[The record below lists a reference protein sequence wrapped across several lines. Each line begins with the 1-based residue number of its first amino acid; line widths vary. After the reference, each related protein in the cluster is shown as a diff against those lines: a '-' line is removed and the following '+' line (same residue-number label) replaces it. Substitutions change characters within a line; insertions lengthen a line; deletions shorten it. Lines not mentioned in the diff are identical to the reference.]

1 MDYWSFVLAGL
12 GLLQLWMSGSHLRTN
27 SLVGGLTSVGW
38 FFYGVQFQQWGFL
51 ISASVFLVVHVRNY
65 VRWSK

>member
-1 MDYWSFVLAGL
+1 MDYWSFALAGL
-12 GLLQLWMSGSHLRTN
+12 GLLQLWLSGSELRAN

-38 FFYGVQFQQWGFL
+38 FAYGVQFQQWGFL
-51 ISASVFLVVHVRNY
+51 VSAVVFLIVHVRNY